1 MTKREQLW
9 TIELGQHQL
18 SSLRHDA
25 PMTEFRSLSETD
37 VDIKGNGILAT
48 FTQNRPFPAN
58 ATALTP
64 NGGHH
69 YLLTVPDNLTV
80 RSRIDHDQGMDIL
93 GQGSL
98 AVVEPSTIAGK
109 EYVWLRPPS
118 QIAAAPSWLLE
129 DLNGQ
134 DWWPRAG
141 LGARG
146 AARRPETRGNGHRG
160 FLGQRKTIGGHAR
173 GLRSSASPSWPT
185 PCDGSRSP
193 DPARETTSF
202 TDWSAA

>member
-37 VDIKGNGILAT
+37 VDTKGSGILAT

-93 GQGSL
+93 GQGSM
-98 AVVEPSTIAGK
+98 AVVEPSTIAGE

-129 DLNGQ
+129 DLR
-134 DWWPRAG
+134 RAG
-141 LGARG
+141 LVAQSRPRNSRSGQTAPNTSTWHRLHG
-146 AARRPETRGNGHRG
+146 NPFPALGDPSGRLQHPSPACWQRRRPG
-160 FLGQRKTIGGHAR
+160 F
-173 GLRSSASPSWPT
+173 
-185 PCDGSRSP
+185 RSP
-193 DPARETTSF
+193 DPA
-202 TDWSAA
+202 SAN